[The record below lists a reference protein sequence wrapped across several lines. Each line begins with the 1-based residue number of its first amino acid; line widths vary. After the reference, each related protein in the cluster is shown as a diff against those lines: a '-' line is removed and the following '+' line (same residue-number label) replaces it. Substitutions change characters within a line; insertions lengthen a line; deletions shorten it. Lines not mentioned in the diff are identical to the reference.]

1 MTAPSDSAPPSP
13 GKNPLIWVAAAV
25 VLLILFL
32 FVGGERGQSRIETD
46 TAERETSE
54 TVGAIDRSLL
64 LPPGMR
70 ARQYIED
77 LRAAG
82 KPYPLDEVHAR
93 AQAFG
98 REGNLADAHLMYFFS
113 ARENHLPSIIAM
125 AEMADP
131 MRFQAQDSLLDHADV
146 IQAYK
151 WYRRAADLGHAVAV
165 ARIEELQRWAETAA
179 AEGDPEARQF
189 LLNYQ

>member
-32 FVGGERGQSRIETD
+32 FVGGERGQSRIET
-46 TAERETSE
+46 ETEESE
-54 TVGAIDRSLL
+54 AVVGTIDRSLL

-70 ARQYIED
+70 ARQYIEE
-77 LRAAG
+77 LRDAG
-82 KPYPLDEVHAR
+82 KPYPLDEVYAR

-98 REGNLADAHLMYFFS
+98 REGNLADAHLMYFFA
-113 ARENHLPSIIAM
+113 ARENHLPSIMAM
-125 AEMADP
+125 AEMSDP

-151 WYRRAADLGHAVAV
+151 WYRLAADLGHAAAA

-179 AEGDPEARQF
+179 ADGDPQAQQF